1 MEQQN
6 PEQFFADLERTY
18 GGSVLYKSFAMF
30 HTIRESRYV
39 KLGGLLY
46 FISSSIVFEDFEKE
60 QKVFGVLKQNRS
72 APYKK
77 FRAEEAVDAI
87 ENNQLITVRQAEQ
100 FLKGNASRR
109 QLYTPA
115 PLERFFM
122 KTVQHLAFSDG
133 NDWFLEPMNSRE
145 FTAYLNSAVQDR

>member
-1 MEQQN
+1 MEHEN
-6 PEQFFADLERTY
+6 PEQFFADLEQTY

-30 HTIRESRYV
+30 HTLRDGRYV

-60 QKVFGVLKQNRS
+60 QKVFGVLMRDRS
-72 APYKK
+72 GPYEK
-77 FRAEEAVDAI
+77 FRAEETVDAV
-87 ENNQLITVRQAEQ
+87 EQVQLVMVRQAEQ
-100 FLKGNASRR
+100 FLKGNASRS

-122 KTVQHLAFSDG
+122 KTAQHLAFSNG

-145 FTAYLNSAVQDR
+145 FTSYLNSVMQHR